1 LLFKRSSINRL
12 NALNYSNVPVGVL
25 YDLFGEG
32 RREMHITVHF
42 QAFPSQTILKCVS
55 PVDSEQFYFHSLKQ
69 ALYVLHGKTKPFN
82 DLSVEQQRALW
93 QAVRDSHREAFEE
106 ISATFRLSAPLL
118 ANMAAVKDV
127 KGIPIRVLRRDKPTT
142 QRPVSLWKPPAA
154 VVLAGLEKMDTI
166 ETATA
171 AATVAAAVDVAATST
186 TEPTKPTKATEY
198 SAPAATE
205 TATGGKGDNSS
216 EPAAPAA
223 ALHEAPLVMK
233 TLEDVLQQDFNAAL
247 GLGENSCRSL
257 NVVIQGVAVPWD
269 SPIYELWRLMAHCDL
284 FLYIVVL

>member
-1 LLFKRSSINRL
+1 
-12 NALNYSNVPVGVL
+12 VGVL
-25 YDLFGEG
+25 YDLYGEG
-32 RREMHITVHF
+32 MREMHITVHF

-55 PVDSEQFYFHSLKQ
+55 PADSEQFYFHSLKQ

-82 DLSVEQQRALW
+82 KLSVEQQRALW
-93 QAVRDSHREAFEE
+93 QAVRDSQREAFED
-106 ISATFRLSAPLL
+106 IAANFRPTAPLL
-118 ANMAAVKDV
+118 ANMTAVKDV
-127 KGIPIRVLRRDKPTT
+127 KGIPIRVLRPNKPTT

-186 TEPTKPTKATEY
+186 TEAPEGTKENAQA
-198 SAPAATE
+198 APE
-205 TATGGKGDNSS
+205 TATEGKGDNSS
-216 EPAAPAA
+216 EPTAPAA